1 MENDGQ
7 LKTEKW
13 SWMNHKP
20 DNMFTIEG
28 TPTKNFFKWWCII
41 MNPFIALTPRET
53 DLMAS
58 FLKQRHELSKKI
70 LDPTLIYSQL
80 MNNETRKK
88 IIDECGITLSHFY
101 VLTGNLRNKGIL
113 TDAGINP
120 RIIPRISKDNNGY
133 CQLLL
138 LFKDETIK

>member
-1 MENDGQ
+1 MENEVQ
-7 LKTEKW
+7 PKKEW

-28 TPTKNFFKWWCII
+28 TPDKNFFKWWCII
-41 MNPFIALTPRET
+41 MNPFIPLTPKET
-53 DLMAS
+53 DLIAS

-70 LDPTLIYSQL
+70 LDPTLVDLQL

-101 VLTGNLRNKGIL
+101 VLTSNLRSKGIL
-113 TDAGINP
+113 TETGINP
-120 RIIPRISKDNNGY
+120 KLIPRISKDNHGY

-138 LFKDETIK
+138 LFKDEVIK

>member
-70 LDPTLIYSQL
+70 LDPTLIDSQL

-88 IIDECGITLSHFY
+88 IIDECGI
-101 VLTGNLRNKGIL
+101 LRNKGIL